1 MPRKVSIDKFYL
13 LLIYGKDKK
22 CTIHKNTFNI
32 LSRWCHL
39 SKLFFY
45 FRVFF
50 KQIIMEK
57 IQTYY

>member
-22 CTIHKNTFNI
+22 CTIHKKYIQYSF
-32 LSRWCHL
+32 RWCHL
-39 SKLFFY
+39 SKLFY

>member
-1 MPRKVSIDKFYL
+1 MHYSQKYIQYSFPLVSSFQ
-13 LLIYGKDKK
+13 
-22 CTIHKNTFNI
+22 T
-32 LSRWCHL
+32 
-39 SKLFFY
+39 FFY

>member
-13 LLIYGKDKK
+13 ILIYGKDKK

-39 SKLFFY
+39 SKLFFT
-45 FRVFF
+45 FAFF
-50 KQIIMEK
+50 LNK
-57 IQTYY
+57 